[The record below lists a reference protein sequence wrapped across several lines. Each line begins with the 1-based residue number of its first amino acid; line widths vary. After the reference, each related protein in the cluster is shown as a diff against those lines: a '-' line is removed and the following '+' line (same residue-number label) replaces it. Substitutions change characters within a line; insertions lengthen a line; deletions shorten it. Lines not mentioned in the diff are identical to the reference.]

1 MIADVLDNSVCIFGQ
16 PVRGIAE
23 DQVARGLQPSI
34 PARISLD
41 GKVMR
46 RAVDFDYNPRFQARE
61 VDEERTDWHLSPEFV
76 TVELVQTQ
84 VRPEL
89 PFQAVHVTPKLSG
102 DKRLSP
108 GRHR

>member
-16 PVRGIAE
+16 PVRDIAE

-61 VDEERTDWHLSPEFV
+61 VDEERTDWHLSPACDRRV
-76 TVELVQTQ
+76 GADAGAT
-84 VRPEL
+84 R
-89 PFQAVHVTPKLSG
+89 ASI
-102 DKRLSP
+102 P
-108 GRHR
+108 GRSCHAEAVWR